1 MTWVEAVDVDVIV
14 ACFLEVSVEGSG
26 EEDVCEL

>member
-1 MTWVEAVDVDVIV
+1 MTWVEAVDKDVMV
-14 ACFLEVSVEGSG
+14 ACFLEVSVECSS